1 MHEIKVKTA
10 KRDGIKCIVC
20 TDLSAR
26 HGNRECQRTD
36 VDGSSVCGQAMG
48 RREERPR
55 WSWSQT
61 AAAAQKAGLGWAGL
75 GWAGLGWAG
84 LGWAGLGWAVP
95 AGDRQQHITIIT

>member
-1 MHEIKVKTA
+1 MHEIKVKVA

-36 VDGSSVCGQAMG
+36 VDSSSVCGQAMG
-48 RREERPR
+48 RRDHAIELEPDR
-55 WSWSQT
+55 SSG
-61 AAAAQKAGLGWAGL
+61 AES
-75 GWAGLGWAG
+75 WAG